1 MSKGFR
7 QQKTP
12 SKADIA
18 KAASN
23 ANDRVAAQEQVF
35 KMMLQQFLKLS
46 QEVQHQSREL
56 EALANLVATGSISD
70 KAKEGDVVIVNSMG
84 LMKDTMLPFEGG
96 TANRTAVRL
105 GSKSL
110 IAGFEEALIGAEIA
124 QELDIPLT
132 FPQEY
137 HAKDL
142 AGKEVIFKVIVLDI
156 LRNKVD
162 TTNFDSMVK
171 EAHERGMKEKTQN
184 AKPESETL
192 NVQTQE

>member
-70 KAKEGDVVIVNSMG
+70 KAKEGDVVIVNYMG